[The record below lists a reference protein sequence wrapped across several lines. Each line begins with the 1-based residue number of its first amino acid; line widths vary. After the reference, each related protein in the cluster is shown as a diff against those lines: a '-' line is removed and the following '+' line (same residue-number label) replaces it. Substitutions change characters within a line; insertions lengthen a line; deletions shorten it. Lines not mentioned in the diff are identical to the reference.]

1 MVMRKWAYLF
11 DMDGVLVDNCRYHVL
26 SWLEFAKRHGGKL
39 TEAQVVEWMGAPG
52 RDYIVRMF
60 DEPVPPDRMAELLA
74 EKETIYRELY
84 RPNLVARKGLIE
96 FLEGAKKV
104 NIPCAVVTGGPTEN
118 VDFVL
123 DGLNIRQYFACIV
136 DSSQYEHGK
145 PAPDCYLQAA
155 AELEVEP
162 RDCVVFEDAVNGI
175 EAAIAAEMR
184 VVAFTGTNLHKT
196 LEDAGPDKIVSSFD
210 ELWHLNEYTLEDKL
224 TLALLWLNRFQD
236 RRSYGKDAPFSAW
249 KTMDF
254 DNLNALADKDLI
266 FEHSRRRRMTSPIGF
281 TKDGE
286 TEAKRL
292 LEILSK
298 ALE

>member
-1 MVMRKWAYLF
+1 MVTRKRAYLF

-26 SWLEFAKRHGGKL
+26 SWLELAKRHGGKL

-60 DEPVPPDRMAELLA
+60 DEPVPPDRVAVLLA
-74 EKETIYRELY
+74 EKEAIYRELY

-96 FLEGAKKV
+96 FLEGAKKA

-155 AELEVEP
+155 AKLGVEP
-162 RDCVVFEDAVNGI
+162 R
-175 EAAIAAEMR
+175 
-184 VVAFTGTNLHKT
+184 L
-196 LEDAGPDKIVSSFD
+196 
-210 ELWHLNEYTLEDKL
+210 
-224 TLALLWLNRFQD
+224 
-236 RRSYGKDAPFSAW
+236 RR
-249 KTMDF
+249 
-254 DNLNALADKDLI
+254 L
-266 FEHSRRRRMTSPIGF
+266 
-281 TKDGE
+281 
-286 TEAKRL
+286 
-292 LEILSK
+292 
-298 ALE
+298 